1 MLLEKYKAFLP
12 INNKTPK
19 ITIGEGNTPLIKS
32 RNIGP
37 SLGIKNLY
45 FKLEGTNPTGS
56 FKDRGMV
63 MCIANAIEEKASAII
78 LSLIHI

>member
-45 FKLEGTNPTGS
+45 FKLEGT
-56 FKDRGMV
+56 KL
-63 MCIANAIEEKASAII
+63 K
-78 LSLIHI
+78 